1 MKRSIARTSQTD
13 RPVAVRVLAA
23 AGARLHGNWLA
34 FFVLLG
40 IWALADSAA
49 LAQDQPAADPAEATP
64 ASAAAPAVAAPDAP
78 AVESEAAAE
87 SELVRAEQEL
97 TDRFRRF
104 EDVLLRLAEITA
116 AEDPQRAALLRRAV
130 ANSKQKLVGVQ
141 FERLVELLKEDKLA
155 TALTNQGELLG
166 DLNALLDLLA
176 SEDRAKKLESEQAKL
191 KAFLKEV
198 NKLIKEQQGLNSQTE
213 RSGDSAPLADRQ
225 GALAGRT
232 SKLAGDMKPADE
244 NKPGEEGDDEE
255 GTENPDADKPD
266 DGKPGE
272 GKPGEGKP
280 GEGKPSEGKP
290 SEGKPGESESGEGK
304 PEEGKPGEAKPQES
318 KPGETKPGESKP
330 GESQPGEP
338 QSGEPQEGQ
347 PSESQPGQ
355 PGQPG
360 QPQQGQPQQGQP
372 GEPQEG
378 QPGESSD
385 QQQPQDESAPARQRL
400 SAAEARMRNAQERL
414 KKAKRDEA
422 QEEQQAALRELE
434 QAKAELE
441 RILRQMREEEM
452 ARVLAQLEAR
462 FRKMLE
468 AQVAIYEGTLRLDR
482 VPAASRARSH
492 EIEGGRLSR
501 AESQLV
507 LEADKALSVLRE
519 DGTAVAMP
527 EAVLEVRQDM
537 ETVVLRLAQV
547 QTDELTQGI
556 EQDIIAALEEMIEA
570 LEKAQDEL
578 EQKKNDQ
585 QQPGQPGE
593 PEEPPLVDQL
603 AELKMIRS
611 LQMRIN
617 RRTQTYSRLVDGE
630 QTSRPELLEALRQ
643 LAERQERLERS
654 TRDIAT
660 EKNK

>member
-1 MKRSIARTSQTD
+1 M
-13 RPVAVRVLAA
+13 
-23 AGARLHGNWLA
+23 N
-34 FFVLLG
+34 
-40 IWALADSAA
+40 
-49 LAQDQPAADPAEATP
+49 
-64 ASAAAPAVAAPDAP
+64 
-78 AVESEAAAE
+78 
-87 SELVRAEQEL
+87 
-97 TDRFRRF
+97 
-104 EDVLLRLAEITA
+104 
-116 AEDPQRAALLRRAV
+116 
-130 ANSKQKLVGVQ
+130 
-141 FERLVELLKEDKLA
+141 
-155 TALTNQGELLG
+155 
-166 DLNALLDLLA
+166 
-176 SEDRAKKLESEQAKL
+176 
-191 KAFLKEV
+191 
-198 NKLIKEQQGLNSQTE
+198 
-213 RSGDSAPLADRQ
+213 
-225 GALAGRT
+225 
-232 SKLAGDMKPADE
+232 
-244 NKPGEEGDDEE
+244 
-255 GTENPDADKPD
+255 
-266 DGKPGE
+266 
-272 GKPGEGKP
+272 
-280 GEGKPSEGKP
+280 
-290 SEGKPGESESGEGK
+290 
-304 PEEGKPGEAKPQES
+304 
-318 KPGETKPGESKP
+318 
-330 GESQPGEP
+330 
-338 QSGEPQEGQ
+338 
-347 PSESQPGQ
+347 
-355 PGQPG
+355 
-360 QPQQGQPQQGQP
+360 
-372 GEPQEG
+372 
-378 QPGESSD
+378 
-385 QQQPQDESAPARQRL
+385 
-400 SAAEARMRNAQERL
+400 NAQERL

-422 QEEQQAALRELE
+422 KEEQQAALRELE

-578 EQKKNDQ
+578 EQKKNDP